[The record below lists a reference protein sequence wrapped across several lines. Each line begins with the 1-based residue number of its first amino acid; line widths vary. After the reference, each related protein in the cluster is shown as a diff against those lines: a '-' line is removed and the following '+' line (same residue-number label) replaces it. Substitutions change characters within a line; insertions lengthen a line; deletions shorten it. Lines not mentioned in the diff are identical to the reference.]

1 MELSVEWLRRS
12 IGREANSFKLCFERR
27 KGCFFYFSYSSMT
40 FANTQENRKTSL
52 LLLPSPLLPVFLL
65 FQVFLGTINT
75 VAKKFVLGSKLFCW
89 VVLICL
95 LCCCVW
101 LKNKS
106 RGFLGPPNNP
116 FLLILFTIWVG
127 AKFLRSSSPFL
138 ISGSIMCVY
147 LL

>member
-95 LCCCVW
+95 LCCVCDWRTYLV
-101 LKNKS
+101 
-106 RGFLGPPNNP
+106 FLGPPNNP

-138 ISGSIMCVY
+138 ISGSIICVF